1 MARLIKVTGE
11 DFAGFRNFE
20 LDLANQGLVFIG
32 GENRDT
38 GSATSNGACKSGIF
52 KAIGWCLYGKSVD
65 NEYGD
70 KVIHRGTKR
79 ARVIVLVEDSGDTYA
94 VIRERHKQSPKLFME
109 KNGAKLKMSKSD
121 IQDQIDKMIGVDWDG
136 FKNTVLYGQMDR
148 DRFIYPTTKDGDRK
162 SVLQKILRT
171 GIFSL
176 CFSEAKRRRLE
187 VEKELSSFEGQIS
200 SLTERISDQDLSVL
214 EKRVSDYEEER
225 SEKCKSL
232 IRESRKI
239 FDKIKK
245 ASKSKDHKSLL
256 QQSRKL
262 GKAIEGLK
270 DKIYSE
276 KKRAIAARKEYE
288 ESSTLL
294 VRLSEQL
301 EGVNKN
307 ISLLSG
313 RVCPLCT
320 GSLKSGDALGQISD
334 LKASREALSND
345 MSSAKERKGA
355 ARKAEERADKAID
368 AATSSVNELSIKK
381 SSILAKANSIQ
392 SEKDH
397 IDELE
402 KIAKSKADEAKK
414 LKTQKNPYVEALES
428 AKKKIK
434 KLKKE
439 RRSIKE
445 NASKSRKQLS
455 CLEFWVKGFGPTG
468 IQSFALD
475 SVMPFITKRANY
487 YLKQLSDGDISINFS
502 TQRELKSSSGE
513 FRDEIGITWMIE
525 GIENYPPSGGQWK
538 KMEIATNFAMM
549 DLVTTREGSHV
560 NMLCLDE
567 CLDGLDPEGRQ
578 RVVLMLHRLR
588 KRKESIFVIS
598 HHADMAEIFERSVNV
613 IKEEG
618 VSWLEKA
625 A

>member
-1 MARLIKVTGE
+1 MARLIDVRGE

-52 KAIGWCLYGKSVD
+52 KAIGWCLYGRSID

-79 ARVIVLVEDSGDTYA
+79 ARVTVSIEDSGDVYS
-94 VIRERHKQSPKLFME
+94 VIRERHKQSPKLFLE
-109 KNGAKLKMSKSD
+109 KNGKKLKMSKAD
-121 IQDQIDKMIGVDWDG
+121 IQDQVDRMIGVDWNG

-148 DRFIYPTTKDGDRK
+148 DRFIYPTTKDSDRK
-162 SVLQKILRT
+162 IVLQKILKT

-176 CFSEAKRRRLE
+176 CFTEVKRRRLE
-187 VEKELSSFEGQIS
+187 VDKNVS
-200 SLTERISDQDLSVL
+200 SLDSDIEGLTYRIRDQDLSVL
-214 EKRVSDYEEER
+214 EKRVSEYEEER
-225 SEKCKSL
+225 KEKCRKLTEDSNAILKRIATSKKSV
-232 IRESRKI
+232 
-239 FDKIKK
+239 D
-245 ASKSKDHKSLL
+245 SKRLL
-256 QQSRKL
+256 QLSKRL
-262 GKAIEGLK
+262 GRDIEGLK
-270 DKIYSE
+270 EKISSE
-276 KKRAIAARKEYE
+276 KEKSISARKEYE
-288 ESSTLL
+288 QSSNDL

-301 EGVNKN
+301 EGVKKD

-320 GSLKSGDALGQISD
+320 GSLQSGDAKGQIDD

-345 MSSAKERKGA
+345 MSSAKKRKGA
-355 ARKAEERADKAID
+355 ARKVEERANNTIESYS
-368 AATSSVNELSIKK
+368 TSLTELSDKK
-381 SSILAKANSIQ
+381 HELSARINSMQ

-397 IDELE
+397 IDELSE
-402 KIAKSKADEAKK
+402 IARSKAEESKELKK
-414 LKTQKNPYVEALES
+414 KKNPYVEALES

-434 KLKKE
+434 KLKRTRKGKKE
-439 RRSIKE
+439 EVIE
-445 NASKSRKQLS
+445 LRKQLS

-468 IQSFALD
+468 IPSFALD

-513 FRDEIGITWMIE
+513 YRDEIGITWLIE
-525 GIENYPPSGGQWK
+525 GIEDYPPSGGQWK
-538 KMEIATNFAMM
+538 KMEIATNFALM

-560 NMLCLDE
+560 NILCLDE
-567 CLDGLDPEGRQ
+567 CLDGLDLEGRQ
-578 RVVLMLHRLR
+578 RVVSMLHRLR

>member
-1 MARLIKVTGE
+1 MARLINVIGE

-52 KAIGWCLYGKSVD
+52 KAIGWCLYGKSID

-79 ARVIVLVEDSGDTYA
+79 ARVIVFIEDSGDTYA
-94 VIRERHKQSPKLFME
+94 VIRERHKQSPKLFLE
-109 KNGAKLKMSKSD
+109 KNGSRLKISKAD
-121 IQDQIDKMIGVDWDG
+121 IQDQIDKMVGVDWDG

-148 DRFIYPTTKDGDRK
+148 DRFIYPTTKDGERK

-176 CFSEAKRRRLE
+176 CFSEVKNRRLE
-187 VEKELSSFEGQIS
+187 VDKKVSSLEGEIE

-214 EKRVSDYEEER
+214 EKRVSNYEKDK
-225 SEKCKSL
+225 SEKYNL
-232 IRESRKI
+232 LVEESSKI
-239 FDKIKK
+239 FERVKK
-245 ASKSKDHKSLL
+245 NRKLVDRSGLL
-256 QQSRKL
+256 QQSKKL
-262 GKAIEGLK
+262 GRAIEDLK
-270 DKIYSE
+270 DKIE
-276 KKRAIAARKEYE
+276 LNKKHSLSARKEYE
-288 ESSTLL
+288 HSSDILI
-294 VRLSEQL
+294 RLTGKL
-301 EGVNKN
+301 EAVKKN
-307 ISLLSG
+307 ILSLSG

-320 GSLKSGDALGQISD
+320 GSLQSGDAKGQIEH
-334 LKASREALSND
+334 LKAERETLSND
-345 MSSAKERKGA
+345 MSLAKKRKGA
-355 ARKAEERADKAID
+355 AKKAEEKAND
-368 AATSSVNELSIKK
+368 AIESDSTLLTELSDKK
-381 SSILAKANSIQ
+381 HSVLAKINSIQ

-402 KIAKSKADEAKK
+402 VIAKSKKDEAEGLKK
-414 LKTQKNPYVEALES
+414 QKNPYVEALES

-434 KLKKE
+434 KLK
-439 RRSIKE
+439 RTRSEKRE
-445 NASKSRKQLS
+445 EVSELRKQLS
-455 CLEFWVKGFGPTG
+455 SLEFWVKGFGPTG
-468 IQSFALD
+468 IPSFALD
-475 SVMPFITKRANY
+475 SIMPFITKRANY

-525 GIENYPPSGGQWK
+525 GIEDYPPSGGQWK
-538 KMEIATNFAMM
+538 KMEIATNFALM

-560 NMLCLDE
+560 NLLCLDE
-567 CLDGLDPEGRQ
+567 CLDGLDLEGRQ
-578 RVVLMLHRLR
+578 RVVSMLHRLR

-598 HHADMAEIFERSVNV
+598 HHADMAEIFERSVMV

-618 VSWLEKA
+618 VSTLEKA